1 MDTSEIFIKMCDCEE
16 IQRQWK
22 ALDGDFIESK
32 NKIFI
37 IGSDAFGCRKLLE
50 KMPAC
55 RIAIPNETIKVV
67 KSSERYPRELSYK
80 ILNITARKLLYPIWL
95 PRQDQIQEM
104 MGEPQNCRYLLKRLN
119 EWAVDHTYG
128 WMLNASMEQLW
139 LAFYMWEK
147 HQKTWDGEKWVK
159 K

>member
-16 IQRQWK
+16 IQKFRACEEKDYPDRTKWE
-22 ALDGDFIESK
+22 DGDFYY
-32 NKIFI
+32 
-37 IGSDAFGCRKLLE
+37 
-50 KMPAC
+50 
-55 RIAIPNETIKVV
+55 IPRQNIVYLA
-67 KSSERYPRELSYK
+67 YPSGEDPPPPMF
-80 ILNITARKLLYPIWL
+80 NPMWL

-139 LAFYMWEK
+139 LAFYMHEK
-147 HQKTWDGEKWVK
+147 HGRVWDGEKWRK